1 MVMFTCNK
9 EGCEWEDARGG
20 SAQGKTGWE
29 LQEADGACRASSIS
43 QIQAEYQNAGKSS
56 YLAQEKLP

>member
-9 EGCEWEDARGG
+9 EGFVWGDARRE

-29 LQEADGACRASSIS
+29 LQEAAGACRASSIS
-43 QIQAEYQNAGKSS
+43 QNQAEYQNAGKSS
-56 YLAQEKLP
+56 QSPNKLP